1 MVNKKRHMIMCEV
14 YDTGGISCNTIL
26 WKRGDTGE
34 NYSPGSYNNI
44 NVTCKEVTNSTIET
58 TLGIQQVTAE
68 YFKTSF
74 SVIYNGPLSRTIE
87 YHLSIPEEYSNP
99 AAAVQPFLALIYSII
114 LAAILLKIHCSSGS
128 CETFPTFVKIQ
139 LVRSEYTVKVW
150 SPSTWVNPGDSY
162 VAYCNIPDVGA
173 LDIVRNLEVMWFH
186 NSQQLTN
193 LCVFL
198 SSELT
203 MKYFC
208 NVRSPQ
214 INNISLAITLTN
226 VQKTDEGN
234 LSCVVY
240 EKNETKVRGD
250 LVAMKSVPIQVR
262 EPIKSMRF
270 KFDQSIEFSLT
281 EENTEAL
288 HPLQVLPGRYAPTC
302 QVNGSKPTANVR
314 IMMDSDLMNGRKFD
328 LDDKMVTEFV
338 AEETDFRKVDGLP
351 NSEMQRTYQVL
362 VRQETTLEILQVTAE
377 YFKTSFSVI
386 YNDPL
391 FQTREFQLS
400 IPQEYTNSVV
410 ALQTSFAWLYRI
422 THFGDSIELVFN
434 LQFQSKRMGLTQME
448 KCWRKEMNFKHIFCT
463 ALF

>member
-1 MVNKKRHMIMCEV
+1 MEK
-14 YDTGGISCNTIL
+14 
-26 WKRGDTGE
+26 
-34 NYSPGSYNNI
+34 
-44 NVTCKEVTNSTIET
+44 
-58 TLGIQQVTAE
+58 QQITMG
-68 YFKTSF
+68 F
-74 SVIYNGPLSRTIE
+74 
-87 YHLSIPEEYSNP
+87 
-99 AAAVQPFLALIYSII
+99 LIYMFM
-114 LAAILLKIHCSSGS
+114 H
-128 CETFPTFVKIQ
+128 E

-338 AEETDFRKVDGLP
+338 AEETDFRSNSKVNVMCCAEVDGLP

-362 VRQETTLEILQVTAE
+362 VRQGDLKFKCTNSSAIVNNKRHKIVCEVYDVEGIACNKILWKRGDTGEDYSPGSYNNINVACREITNSKIETTLEILQVTAE

-410 ALQTSFAWLYRI
+410 ALQTSFVLLC
-422 THFGDSIELVFN
+422 SIVLAFI
-434 LQFQSKRMGLTQME
+434 L
-448 KCWRKEMNFKHIFCT
+448 
-463 ALF
+463 